1 MSSTTTLVPTRRLGT
16 LLRHARVA
24 AGLELADLIDVA
36 GMSITELDDIE
47 HGRRDLDD
55 SMLEGLVRAYG
66 IEEAGLVPERSRLV
80 IDLDAGRIAVNQ
92 ADLELDVATGPDAI
106 LARYLALVYRL
117 RDLPIGSPLQ
127 LRDID
132 LDVLSVALELA
143 STDVE
148 SRLHRL
154 MDDET
159 TVARDQRRIRRQLL
173 MPLVG
178 IIVAATAIGTV
189 VLVAEKEPVP
199 GPSTTIEAADLASPR
214 IATAVTETAPPVVTD
229 LGNGAAVE
237 QNPAN

>member
-1 MSSTTTLVPTRRLGT
+1 MASTTTLVPTRRLGT

-55 SMLEGLVRAYG
+55 SMLAALVRSYG
-66 IEEAGLVPERSRLV
+66 IEDAGLVPERSRLV

-92 ADLELDVATGPDAI
+92 ADLELDVTSGPDAI

-117 RDLPIGSPLQ
+117 RGLPIGSSLQ

-148 SRLHRL
+148 TRLHRL

-159 TVARDQRRIRRQLL
+159 TVANDQRRIRRQLL

-189 VLVAEKEPVP
+189 VLVAEREPVP
-199 GPSTTIEAADLASPR
+199 GPSTTIEADLASPR
-214 IATAVTETAPPVVTD
+214 IASAATETAPPVVTD

-237 QNPAN
+237 ENPAD